1 MIAVHLVSARRGYGR
16 QRAHRAPLSEVL
28 HHARQASWALFL
40 PVLILGGL
48 RGGAFTPTEAGA
60 VAAAYAVFVGTL
72 VYREISVRDLG
83 PIVAE
88 SLAAT
93 AVVMLIIG
101 AASALMWAL
110 TWERVPLMMTQAL
123 FSLSSN
129 PYVLLFLVNV
139 LLLIL
144 GCLMEGTALLI
155 ILTPILVPVF
165 TKLGVDPVHLGLV
178 VVLNLTIGA
187 VTPPVGTILYT
198 VCAILNLTVEEL
210 TRELGPFL
218 LALVIVLFVVT
229 YVPITVLWLPNLM
242 MGK

>member
-1 MIAVHLVSARRGYGR
+1 
-16 QRAHRAPLSEVL
+16 
-28 HHARQASWALFL
+28 
-40 PVLILGGL
+40 
-48 RGGAFTPTEAGA
+48 
-60 VAAAYAVFVGTL
+60 
-72 VYREISVRDLG
+72 
-83 PIVAE
+83 
-88 SLAAT
+88 
-93 AVVMLIIG
+93 
-101 AASALMWAL
+101 
-110 TWERVPLMMTQAL
+110 MTQAL
-123 FSLSSN
+123 FAVSDS

-155 ILTPILVPVF
+155 ILTPILAPVF

-218 LALVIVLFVVT
+218 LALVVVLFVVT
-229 YVPITVLWLPNLM
+229 YVPTTVLWLPNLV

>member
-1 MIAVHLVSARRGYGR
+1 
-16 QRAHRAPLSEVL
+16 VL
-28 HHARQASWALFL
+28 HLARQAAWALFL

-60 VAAAYAVFVGTL
+60 VAAAYAVLVGTL
-72 VYREISVRDLG
+72 VYREVSLRDLG

-93 AVVMLIIG
+93 AVVMLILG
-101 AASALMWAL
+101 AANALMWAL
-110 TWERVPLMMTQAL
+110 TWERIPVMMAQAL
-123 FSLSSN
+123 FAVSSN
-129 PYVLLFLVNV
+129 PYVLLLLGNV
-139 LLLIL
+139 LLLFL
-144 GCLMEGTALLI
+144 GCVMEGTALLI
-155 ILTPILVPVF
+155 ILTPILAPVF
-165 TKLGVDPVHLGLV
+165 FKLGVDPVHFGLV
-178 VVLNLTIGA
+178 LVLNLTIGA

-198 VCAILNLTVEEL
+198 VCAIVGVSVEQM

-218 LALVIVLFVVT
+218 LALVVVLLVVT